1 MAWRKGARRCL
12 SVSAMQAVI
21 LAAGRGTRLAQETH
35 SGTMPKC
42 LLRFGSQSLLERHL
56 RLLRECGVADVW
68 VAVGYEADQVRA
80 ELAQLPEALAADTVF
95 NPDYQ
100 LGSIVTVWHA
110 RAPLLTGRDTLLMDA
125 DVLYDE
131 RMLRALMG
139 SRQPDCLLLDRDFEP
154 DDEPVKVC
162 VRDGRIVEFRKRV
175 APDLAFD
182 VCGESVGFFRLSGQT
197 CRALVAR
204 ASVYMEAGCGQE
216 PHEEALRDLM
226 LEAGPHRF
234 GVEDVTGLPWIEIDF
249 PGDIEHARLE
259 ILPRLQQ

>member
-1 MAWRKGARRCL
+1 LAGRARGPL

-21 LAAGRGTRLAQETH
+21 LAAGRGTRLVQDVQSDTV
-35 SGTMPKC
+35 PKP
-42 LLRFGSQSLLERHL
+42 LLRFGGQSLLQRHL
-56 RLLRECGVADVW
+56 HLLRECGVSDVW
-68 VAVGYEADQVRA
+68 VAVGYAADKVRA
-80 ELAQLPEALAADTVF
+80 DLARLPEALAADTVF

-131 RMLRALMG
+131 RMLRALVD

-154 DDEPVKVC
+154 GDEPVKVC
-162 VRDGRIVEFRKRV
+162 VRDGRIVEFRKQV

-204 ASVYMEAGCGQE
+204 ASVYVETGRGQE

-226 LEAGPHRF
+226 LEAGSRRF
-234 GVEDVTGLPWIEIDF
+234 GIEDVTGLPWIEIDF
-249 PGDIEHARLE
+249 PGDIERASLE
-259 ILPRLQQ
+259 ILPKLQR

>member
-1 MAWRKGARRCL
+1 MAGRGRARRRPA
-12 SVSAMQAVI
+12 VSATQAVI
-21 LAAGRGTRLAQETH
+21 LAAGRGTRLTQDAQ
-35 SGTMPKC
+35 SGAVPKC
-42 LLRFGSQSLLERHL
+42 LLRFGGQSLLERHL

-68 VAVGYEADQVRA
+68 VAVGYAANQVRA
-80 ELAQLPEALAADTVF
+80 DLERLPEALAAATVF
-95 NPDYQ
+95 NPDYH

-131 RMLRALMG
+131 RMLRVLVG
-139 SRQPDCLLLDRDFEP
+139 SQQRDCLLLDRDFEP
-154 DDEPVKVC
+154 GDEPVKVC
-162 VRDGRIVEFRKRV
+162 VRDGRIVEFRKQV
-175 APDLAFD
+175 ATDLAFD

-204 ASVYMEAGCGQE
+204 ASDYLESGLGQE

-226 LEAGPHRF
+226 LEAGPGQF

-249 PGDIEHARLE
+249 PGDIERARLE
-259 ILPRLQQ
+259 ILPRLQR

>member
-1 MAWRKGARRCL
+1 MSSL
-12 SVSAMQAVI
+12 QAVI
-21 LAAGRGTRLAQETH
+21 LAAGSGTRLAQDTQ
-35 SGTMPKC
+35 SGNVPKA

-56 RLLRECGVADVW
+56 RLLRECGVTDVW
-68 VAVGYEADQVRA
+68 VAVGYAADQVRA
-80 ELAQLPEALAADTVF
+80 ELAHLPDALAAHTVF

-131 RMLRALMG
+131 RMLRALVG
-139 SRQPDCLLLDRDFEP
+139 SKRPDCLLLDRDFQP
-154 DDEPVKVC
+154 GDEPVKVC
-162 VRDGRIVEFRKRV
+162 VRDGRIVEFRKQV

-182 VCGESVGFFRLSGQT
+182 VCGESVGFFRLSGKT

-204 ASVYMEAGCGQE
+204 ASVYLETGRGQE

-226 LEAGPHRF
+226 LETGPGRF

-249 PGDIEHARLE
+249 PGDIERARLE
-259 ILPRLQQ
+259 ILPQLHH

>member
-1 MAWRKGARRCL
+1 LAGRARRRPA
-12 SVSAMQAVI
+12 VSAMQAVI
-21 LAAGRGTRLAQETH
+21 LAAGRGTRLAQDAQ
-35 SGTMPKC
+35 SGAVPKC
-42 LLRFGSQSLLERHL
+42 LLRFGGQSLLERHL

-68 VAVGYEADQVRA
+68 VAVGYAADQVRA
-80 ELAQLPEALAADTVF
+80 ELARLPEALAADTVF

-125 DVLYDE
+125 DLLYDE
-131 RMLRALMG
+131 RMLRALVD

-154 DDEPVKVC
+154 GDEPVKVC

-204 ASVYMEAGCGQE
+204 ASVYLEAGRGQE
-216 PHEEALRDLM
+216 PHEEALRDMM
-226 LEAGPHRF
+226 LEAGPRRF

-249 PGDIEHARLE
+249 PGDVERARLE
-259 ILPRLQQ
+259 ILPRLQW